1 MIETPLGVLRV
12 AEICSEMQLRERQGR
27 FRRGTARPSLTTL
40 CMGFADLGKDLHVPH
55 VPGRSNLVTSAQLC
69 VLAARAYG
77 LLILDGVHLREP
89 HTDKHLRSNSK
100 SCQLVICLM
109 PYSCTTQIWTIW
121 KTSRRSVYKVYSLG
135 WMARR

>member
-55 VPGRSNLVTSAQLC
+55 VPGRLNLVTSAQLC

-77 LLILDGVHLREP
+77 LHILDGVHLGEP
-89 HTDKHLRSNSK
+89 HTDKHLPSNGK
-100 SCQLVICLM
+100 SCQPGICL
-109 PYSCTTQIWTIW
+109 T
-121 KTSRRSVYKVYSLG
+121 KN
-135 WMARR
+135 A